1 MQLNNP
7 TLGQLERLYLLGCD
21 VMVQDGTASV
31 TLLGIALAAI
41 NSVAHRANVLFLRK
55 AWATSRC
62 DDRLV
67 ERELERAGF
76 SDAIHCQLQTTYQWM
91 QKYKSRQLLPAR
103 WFNRV

>member
-21 VMVQDGTASV
+21 VLVQDGAASV
-31 TLLGIALAAI
+31 TMLGILLAAI
-41 NSVAHRANVLFLRK
+41 NSVSHRANVLFLRK
-55 AWATSRC
+55 AWATSRR
-62 DDRLV
+62 DDRWI
-67 ERELERAGF
+67 ERELDRGWYP
-76 SDAIHCQLQTTYQWM
+76 DALHCHFQTTYQWM